1 MVGFICTAVQIILW
15 LFVQQASSVWYG
27 FLPIWN
33 LRKYLRVLAQEVS
46 PSPGLTLGVRMVLAL
61 IQSTLQWSNVKVQ
74 IRATCNQIN
83 DSKVSNVCWT
93 CVCNAMRASGL
104 FRAIWNM
111 EVGLC
116 ENSFMVNK
124 VLYIAIFQR
133 EGGGWCQECERSIV
147 GGAQA
152 VWRHVWGVLGWWLI
166 SRRYTEDI
174 QYLPDKKR
182 TRLCSW
188 RLLSPSSLSAPLEN
202 TREALVALP

>member
-1 MVGFICTAVQIILW
+1 MILS
-15 LFVQQASSVWYG
+15 FQCV
-27 FLPIWN
+27 
-33 LRKYLRVLAQEVS
+33 
-46 PSPGLTLGVRMVLAL
+46 
-61 IQSTLQWSNVKVQ
+61 
-74 IRATCNQIN
+74 
-83 DSKVSNVCWT
+83 WT

-124 VLYIAIFQR
+124 VMYIAIFQR

-152 VWRHVWGVLGWWLI
+152 VRRHVWGVWGWWLI

-174 QYLPDKKR
+174 QYLPDKKENKVVFSETPVTIISFCPTGEYPWCFGCFPQAKFGSAR
-182 TRLCSW
+182 WRTLMQWSPRRLGVRLKTRLVS
-188 RLLSPSSLSAPLEN
+188 SPSASRSWSKLLEEKN
-202 TREALVALP
+202 VPNLPCEREKIYQQSEVKWGWQSWAACHWHWGSWCW

>member
-1 MVGFICTAVQIILW
+1 MILS
-15 LFVQQASSVWYG
+15 FQCV
-27 FLPIWN
+27 
-33 LRKYLRVLAQEVS
+33 
-46 PSPGLTLGVRMVLAL
+46 
-61 IQSTLQWSNVKVQ
+61 
-74 IRATCNQIN
+74 
-83 DSKVSNVCWT
+83 WT

-124 VLYIAIFQR
+124 VMYIAIFQR

-152 VWRHVWGVLGWWLI
+152 VWRHVWGVWGWWLI

-202 TREALVALP
+202 IREALVAVLKQHLVQPDEGLSCNDPQGGLVWG